1 MQLKPHITHNKLLYL
16 LRIFTH
22 LCIISLWWIKFCPS
36 KCPFLSAFQHEAHK
50 SLLTPPWMTYNLRQ
64 LEVLEEPLW
73 QLGTGTNVKFTI
85 YVYIFISIYIHTA
98 ILYTNVSCP
107 IWNHTVYVYDTISKR
122 TIDVP
127 NQICIC
133 IQQTIT
139 CRNHWSSW
147 NCIKSKIS
155 KKTPGGGDWRTGSI
169 WNVKHLVFRC
179 GLFLA
184 HF

>member
-64 LEVLEEPLW
+64 LEVLKEPLW

-85 YVYIFISIYIHTA
+85 YVYIYIYI
-98 ILYTNVSCP
+98 YTYCNL
-107 IWNHTVYVYDTISKR
+107 IYKR
-122 TIDVP
+122 IMSDMKSYGV
-127 NQICIC
+127 CVW
-133 IQQTIT
+133 
-139 CRNHWSSW
+139 HH
-147 NCIKSKIS
+147 IKAHH
-155 KKTPGGGDWRTGSI
+155 WRTKS
-169 WNVKHLVFRC
+169 NLHLHPTNNHMQESLIVMK
-179 GLFLA
+179 L
-184 HF
+184 HQIKDI